1 MFWNSSTIQSPKPEY
16 NLATVQSPKPEYNLA
31 TVQIPKPEYNLAT
44 IQSPKPEYNWPSF
57 QWYISFVPFQIS
69 KPVISDMWKKT
80 WWLEQAKIYIY
91 WNLIIKI
98 QMRVSCV
105 EKEMFTGVLMWSVL
119 VIFSGLCVLALLID
133 CLFVIIIYS
142 VTVWHENI
150 NINMIQNIHPRF
162 LVGFELFNGSFS
174 MWWYVYNC
182 HFVWLSLLVF
192 NHY

>member
-1 MFWNSSTIQSPKPEY
+1 MVHFVCPFS
-16 NLATVQSPKPEYNLA
+16 NLQTGH
-31 TVQIPKPEYNLAT
+31 I
-44 IQSPKPEYNWPSF
+44 
-57 QWYISFVPFQIS
+57 WYV
-69 KPVISDMWKKT
+69 KKT
-80 WWLEQAKIYIY
+80 WWLEQARIYIY

-98 QMRVSCV
+98 KMRVWCV

-119 VIFSGLCVLALLID
+119 VILSGLCVLTLLID

-150 NINMIQNIHPRF
+150 NINMIQNVHPRF

-174 MWWYVYNC
+174 MWWFVYNC

-192 NHY
+192 NHYQSVVKLIQIQICLFHCHML